1 MKAALGASQALRG
14 WLALLVVYVV
24 WGSTFTGIQVAVR
37 ALPPLLMAGAR
48 YLLAGAVLY
57 LVAGRSGRWRWR
69 RPSWP
74 ELYSSAA
81 VGLLLLLGA
90 NGLLSWSEERVP
102 SGLAALI
109 IATIPL
115 WMAVLALAGR
125 RSLGPGWLGWVG
137 VLVGLLGVGVL
148 ASPTTAGH
156 LAPIDTAALL
166 VAAVLW
172 AAGSLYARRAPLPAD
187 IFIASA
193 LEMGSG
199 GLGLL
204 VAGLATGEASQG
216 HWGQVMGGP
225 LVAFIWLV
233 LGGSLLGYTCYAYA
247 LKVLPTSTV
256 ATYAYVNPVVALLL
270 GFLILGQGLT
280 RGSAVAAA
288 LITVGV
294 VLMVSGP
301 RLARRRQRRL
311 LVAAQEAESG

>member
-1 MKAALGASQALRG
+1 MRAALGTSQALRG

-37 ALPPLLMAGAR
+37 AMPPLLMAGTR
-48 YLLAGAVLY
+48 YLLAGVVLY
-57 LVAGRSGRWRWR
+57 AVAGRSGRWRWR
-69 RPSWP
+69 RLSWP

-90 NGLLSWSEERVP
+90 NGLLSWSEQKVP

-109 IATIPL
+109 IGTVPL
-115 WMAVLALAGR
+115 WIAVLGLAGR
-125 RSLGPGWLGWVG
+125 RSIGPGRLGWVG
-137 VLVGLLGVGVL
+137 VMVGLVGVGVL

-156 LAPIDTAALL
+156 MAPLYTAVLLAAALF
-166 VAAVLW
+166 W
-172 AAGSLYARRAPLPAD
+172 ASGSLYALRAPLPDD

-193 LEMGSG
+193 VEMVFG
-199 GLGLL
+199 GLGL
-204 VAGLATGEASQG
+204 VIAGLASGETTQV
-216 HWGQVMGGP
+216 HWAHIMGGP
-225 LVAFIWLV
+225 LVAFAWLV

-256 ATYAYVNPVVALLL
+256 ATYAYVNPVVALVL
-270 GFLILGQGLT
+270 GFFILGQGLT
-280 RGSAVAAA
+280 RGSALAAA

-301 RLARRRQRRL
+301 HLTRRRQRRL
-311 LVAAQEAESG
+311 RTEVPRSDTG